1 MLQTATS
8 LFRSLRCGGSFWS
21 LRLVDERAESLSV
34 RRDVPQ
40 PASLSRDTGA
50 MVTVYAD
57 GGAGYAATSD
67 LSLDGVQAALDRAE
81 RWARSTASR
90 SVIDFRDVEMPASRG
105 DFESPGSDV
114 PWSRSRWYELLAA
127 ESRAAKL
134 DDAVVDW
141 EASVE
146 VRTAEHAYVT
156 SNGGALR
163 QRYRFVMPGVQAT
176 ANRGAVTQTRTLRG
190 ARGVCQ
196 QGGVE
201 VLERFGF
208 MGAGAAVAAE
218 AVALLDAPECP
229 TGTMDV
235 LLMPDQMIL
244 QVHESIGHPLELDR
258 ILGDERNFA
267 GTSFVTPDMFGTYR
281 YGSELLNITFDP
293 TLPEEFASYAFDDDG
308 NPARREHLIR
318 NGVLERPLG
327 GLLSQRRAAMPG
339 VANSRADNW
348 NRPPID
354 RMANLNLEPGD
365 ASFDELV
372 RGIERGV
379 LMATNSSWS
388 IDDSRNKFQF
398 GCEYGRLIE
407 SGKLGAVVRNPNY
420 RGVSASFWRN
430 LKRVGDASTR
440 EVLGTPY
447 CGKGEPAQIIRVGHA
462 APACVFA
469 DVEVFGGEA

>member
-1 MLQTATS
+1 
-8 LFRSLRCGGSFWS
+8 
-21 LRLVDERAESLSV
+21 
-34 RRDVPQ
+34 
-40 PASLSRDTGA
+40 
-50 MVTVYAD
+50 
-57 GGAGYAATSD
+57 
-67 LSLDGVQAALDRAE
+67 
-81 RWARSTASR
+81 
-90 SVIDFRDVEMPASRG
+90 MPASRG
-105 DFESPGSDV
+105 SFESPGADV
-114 PWSRSRWYELLAA
+114 SWTRARWYELLAA

-134 DDAVVDW
+134 DAAVVDW

-146 VRTAEHAYVT
+146 VRTANHTYVT
-156 SNGGALR
+156 SHGAEVH
-163 QRYRFVMPGVQAT
+163 QRYRFVLPGVQAT
-176 ANRGAVTQTRTLRG
+176 ANRGAITQTRTLRG
-190 ARGVCQ
+190 GRGVCQ

-201 VLERFGF
+201 VLDRFGF
-208 MGAGAAVAAE
+208 VGAGATVARE
-218 AVALLDAPECP
+218 ALELLDAPECP

-281 YGSELLNITFDP
+281 YGSELLDVTFDP

-308 NPARREHLIR
+308 SPAKREHLIR
-318 NGVLERPLG
+318 KGVLERPLG
-327 GLLSQRRAAMPG
+327 ALLSQRRAGPSG
-339 VANSRADNW
+339 VSNSRADGW

-354 RMANLNLEPGD
+354 RIPNLNLEPCD
-365 ASFDELV
+365 ATFDELV

-407 SGKLGAVVRNPNY
+407 GGKLGAVVRNPNY
-420 RGVSASFWRN
+420 RGVSASFWRS

-469 DVEVFGGEA
+469 DVEVFGGEV